1 MTENTIASFKDAV
14 AASTDVIEF
23 DVWLTLDDVIVVF
36 HDKTFERMTAGSCD
50 STVTSCRYD
59 EIPPLVPV
67 PGQRDRCSNFNEA
80 DCYRVPTFEH
90 VLDVLPSTMLINIEV
105 KQDSDLL
112 IDNINQILMERN
124 RVQYTYC
131 FSLDKKINNKIRNKI
146 QNITTITSKADILE
160 IALLYWIGMLPFCVI
175 RHDVYGFSFQEVH
188 HSLHFY

>member
-1 MTENTIASFKDAV
+1 
-14 AASTDVIEF
+14 
-23 DVWLTLDDVIVVF
+23 
-36 HDKTFERMTAGSCD
+36 
-50 STVTSCRYD
+50 
-59 EIPPLVPV
+59 
-67 PGQRDRCSNFNEA
+67 
-80 DCYRVPTFEH
+80 
-90 VLDVLPSTMLINIEV
+90 MLINIEV

-112 IDNINQILMERN
+112 IDKINQILMERN

-188 HSLHFY
+188 HSLHFYSV